1 MRPQVHDA
9 AGVALAVDIAQHE
22 FQVGHLDDPMGPHL
36 EVDQEEIAFP
46 FKKGIP
52 PFGQVHDRQQVFI
65 IQIVGIVGEDVAGTV
80 EGSDAQVEGIA
91 FPRRFDERRRC
102 RHKSVIQINPVHIG
116 QDLQEDD
123 ILFFTVVAPL
133 VVRPHDG
140 RIAAALGRGA
150 ALQDG

>member
-65 IQIVGIVGEDVAGTV
+65 I
-80 EGSDAQVEGIA
+80 
-91 FPRRFDERRRC
+91 
-102 RHKSVIQINPVHIG
+102 
-116 QDLQEDD
+116 
-123 ILFFTVVAPL
+123 
-133 VVRPHDG
+133 
-140 RIAAALGRGA
+140 
-150 ALQDG
+150 